1 VLIDFQLFPHYAGMG
16 HINSETNTSNARY
29 YSALV
34 PGDSAESLKLNNL
47 TSARLLQKMPM
58 AFVLINAEIGSED
71 QVVKELK
78 SVPQVKEA
86 YMVYGVYDIVAKVA
100 ADSMDKLKE
109 IITWK
114 VRHLN
119 KVKSTLTMIVIE
131 N

>member
-1 VLIDFQLFPHYAGMG
+1 
-16 HINSETNTSNARY
+16 
-29 YSALV
+29 
-34 PGDSAESLKLNNL
+34 
-47 TSARLLQKMPM
+47 MPM

-71 QVVKELK
+71 AVVLELK
-78 SVPQVKEA
+78 AVSNVKEA

-114 VRHLN
+114 IRRLN